1 MTSQTYKFE
10 EEKKMFGPKSV
21 ICAANI
27 SCADS
32 LKMSQW
38 IQMYESNNRRV
49 TWFHYSENDPS
60 CKVAWNRLRI
70 LKIT

>member
-32 LKMSQW
+32 LKMSQ
-38 IQMYESNNRRV
+38 
-49 TWFHYSENDPS
+49 
-60 CKVAWNRLRI
+60 
-70 LKIT
+70 